1 MSGEHKVN
9 VAEVGSI
16 TEYIP
21 YVHLA
26 STTDAIQMTNAS
38 RLYTLLFIIV
48 NKIVNKNGMGTRV
61 WGYKSCTRTAAL
73 CGDSLCSHA

>member
-1 MSGEHKVN
+1 MN

-61 WGYKSCTRTAAL
+61 
-73 CGDSLCSHA
+73 